1 MEAQEWNREKVLDL
15 LDRSDKAVW
24 RAVHRIYQ
32 NQTAAEQT
40 MEATVEQNGIGFNGA
55 DAEILTSFAKQY
67 EQKGWLS
74 PKQTALARKKVKKY
88 TRQLLAAIGN

>member
-1 MEAQEWNREKVLDL
+1 MEAHEWNREKVLDL

-32 NQTAAEQT
+32 NQTTAERA
-40 MEATVEQNGIGFNGA
+40 MEATVEQNGVGFNGA
-55 DAEILTSFAKQY
+55 DAELLTSFAKQY
-67 EQKGWLS
+67 ERKGWLS